1 MASTELV
8 QQHRNTHRW
17 WLAFNTLKIFCVIT
31 SLGLLLSFST
41 ALFAVEMNAGTLA
54 LGKAT
59 PLVSIS
65 LLLMVVSYFAH
76 RAERLAESACNRI
89 REQLS
94 LP

>member
-1 MASTELV
+1 
-8 QQHRNTHRW
+8 
-17 WLAFNTLKIFCVIT
+17 
-31 SLGLLLSFST
+31 
-41 ALFAVEMNAGTLA
+41 VEMNAGTLA